1 MTMFRSNKSISTV
14 YHGGKDLNITLLLK
28 TRIMKVYS
36 VTITKLCMKEASPK
50 SMATGSTQEIA
61 TAMTMS

>member
-1 MTMFRSNKSISTV
+1 MLRFEKSISMV
-14 YHGGKDLNITLLLK
+14 KNGVKDTRTTITMSLMK
-28 TRIMKVYS
+28 NTKVYS